1 MNKKEL
7 LEAENA
13 LKIGT
18 NFCKFYINFKIT
30 KLQKNIKK
38 FKITKKNKKFQNY
51 KKHKKFQNYKKHK
64 NFQNIVNF
72 IKMSKF
78 KEKIK

>member
-7 LEAENA
+7 IEAENA

-30 KLQKNIKK
+30 KLQKNIKN
-38 FKITKKNKKFQNY
+38 FKITKKK
-51 KKHKKFQNYKKHK
+51 
-64 NFQNIVNF
+64 
-72 IKMSKF
+72 
-78 KEKIK
+78 